1 MEECFFLA
9 QQKKIDP
16 QKNPF
21 QFRLLFNGVLDEKIN
36 KNLVLIAAEKD
47 TSIVVSHEDIKKNLE
62 GRIDFFVQQLG
73 SIESLEKEMGMS
85 IQEIKSRYHEE
96 IREELFIGGFQQK
109 LFGSMGISRSEVFSF
124 YENFKDSLPK
134 TPSKSSFSL
143 IQKKVELSASSKENL
158 LKRINS
164 LRDSLILGFLDFE
177 EEAIRISQD
186 PSVAVNKG
194 KMITSRGDLVPEYE
208 RVAYFLK
215 VDEISSPILTE
226 YGYHL
231 IKLLN
236 RVGEKITSQ
245 HILFLTEPKEEDFRF
260 VEKNLTNLLIESK
273 NDPGLFDSLAVVEK
287 GLSGGFSGVYE
298 NVDISSFPLS
308 FVSSFKEGEDYS
320 FSNVFFDDVFC
331 YLFYKYNYI
340 EEEKSSLDN
349 SWKEIELLAL
359 EFKRKQRFDLWVKEQ
374 KKKTYVKINSIY

>member
-308 FVSSFKEGEDYS
+308 FISSFKESEDYS
-320 FSNVFFDDVFC
+320 FSSVFFDDVFC

-359 EFKRKQRFDLWVKEQ
+359 EFKRKQRFDLWAKEQ

>member
-109 LFGSMGISRSEVFSF
+109 LFGNIGISRSEVFSF
-124 YENFKDSLPK
+124 YETFKDSLPK

-215 VDEISSPILTE
+215 VGEISSPVLTE

-231 IKLLN
+231 IKLLD

-287 GLSGGFSGVYE
+287 GLGGGLSGIYD

-308 FVSSFKEGEDYS
+308 FVSSFKESEDYS

>member
-16 QKNPF
+16 EKNAF
-21 QFRLLFNGVLDEKIN
+21 QFRLLFNRVLDEKIN

-62 GRIDFFVQQLG
+62 SRIDFFVQQLG
-73 SIESLEKEMGMS
+73 SIKSLEKEMGMS

-109 LFGSMGISRSEVFSF
+109 LFGGVGVSRSEVFSF
-124 YENFKDSLPK
+124 YESFKDSLPK

-143 IQKKVELSASSKENL
+143 IQKKVELSFSSKESL
-158 LKRINS
+158 LKKINA

-177 EEAIRISQD
+177 EEAIRVSQD

-194 KMITSRGDLVPEYE
+194 KMTTFRGDLVPEYE

-215 VDEISSPILTE
+215 IGEISSPVLTE

-231 IKLLN
+231 IKLLD

-260 VEKNLTNLLIESK
+260 VEKKLTNLLIESK

-287 GLSGGFSGVYE
+287 ELDGGFSGVYE
-298 NVDISSFPLS
+298 NIDISSFPLS
-308 FVSSFKEGEDYS
+308 FVSSFKKSENYS

-331 YLFYKYNYI
+331 YLFYKYYYK

-359 EFKRKQRFDLWVKEQ
+359 EFKRKQHFDLWVKEQ

>member
-215 VDEISSPILTE
+215 VDEISSPILSE

-308 FVSSFKEGEDYS
+308 FVSSFKEGENYS

-359 EFKRKQRFDLWVKEQ
+359 EFKRKQRFDLWAKEQ